1 MDVATAPPRQFWT
14 VGAISLRL
22 GQPRWRVNY
31 VIESRKIEPIDRVGG
46 YRLFG
51 YQAVHAIKRAI
62 QDIEQRRRTVT
73 K

>member
-22 GQPRWRVNY
+22 GQPRLRVNY
-31 VIESRKIEPIDRVGG
+31 VIESRKIEPIARVGG

-51 YQAVHAIKRAI
+51 YQAVHAITRALQGI
-62 QDIEQRRRTVT
+62 DQRRRTDP